1 MQPIKNVGFFKQKA
15 SSDNTTEK
23 INTTEEKVQESR
35 KPLKKQDVSVC
46 ISPDVINNLKTIQN
60 VFVQNGMESAAK
72 KIEAIFKQVKRDKFS
87 VAVVGEF
94 SRGKSTFINKMLE
107 KEFLPV
113 ADLPTTA
120 MMTRISYNPND
131 VMVLVNEKGAKVK
144 TMPAKVSSWEGL
156 TADNFTDN
164 DPRGVVYAGIDNEWL
179 AQSGVEIIDT
189 PGAGDLEEKRARV
202 IGDALMGCDGAIIT
216 ISALAALSMSEKL
229 FIEQRLISRKTPFLM
244 LIITKL
250 DLVPYNERADVVG
263 YIKQKLSS
271 WGMDIPVY
279 IPYDIDLP
287 VETYDNI
294 IGIDKVKD
302 AIAGW
307 VNNPKR
313 AKLTSEWLFARATQT
328 INSEIDAL
336 NEQLLILQADDD
348 KREELIK
355 DKKRLLSK
363 AKIAWEDLRLQLLER
378 GTDCYKLFVE
388 KINESKA
395 SITERLQYE
404 ASHSNN
410 LSKWWRDDYP
420 YRLKIELSNLSS
432 NVENLVS
439 RKISDDARWFNTML
453 EQQFKSHVLFESERV
468 TDKTFFDPGSINT
481 IEFEDLD
488 KKRQIVRV
496 GTTVLSLAGAALCA
510 AAGGMTLVATMGVS
524 TGSSIISE
532 KVFNGKIEK
541 QRQIVKGAIAENV
554 PNMIDSSIS
563 DSEMRLKAIYDDIIK
578 SAVEK
583 EQEWLAAQ
591 YTVIE
596 NSVKPKNTQQEEKI
610 KALIDT
616 LRGYVK

>member
-1 MQPIKNVGFFKQKA
+1 MQPIKNVGFFKQKT

-23 INTTEEKVQESR
+23 INTTEEKVQESH

-388 KINESKA
+388 KINESKT

-532 KVFNGKIEK
+532 KVFSGKIEK
-541 QRQIVKGAIAENV
+541 QRQIVKDAIAENV
-554 PNMIDSSIS
+554 PQMIDSSIS

-610 KALIDT
+610 KAFIDT